1 MKYNL
6 RKLLMHCCCAPCFT
20 YIENDIKLNG
30 ILNEEGKKE
39 KVDLTACFYNP
50 NIHPR
55 VEYERRKNAFIKFCK
70 IKECKNV
77 IIDEYNMKDYVRFV
91 VENVGKDKKYKVR
104 CEYCYY
110 MRLKKVFEYAKE
122 NGFDVVATTLTI
134 SPYQN
139 HTLIEKAGRRLEKEY
154 GVKYLTTDYREHF
167 REGQNMAR
175 KLGIYMQKYCGC
187 IFSFE
192 ERYNTLEY
200 LKPMLPD
207 EYEISSRQRFEVRK
221 IENKDE
227 YMELFLE
234 ADPSEESIKSYLEKS
249 DVYALKIENKVISLA
264 VISLDD
270 NSNLELKN
278 LVTKEEYRNKGYA
291 KSLLKF
297 LCGNF
302 KQKHNKILVGV
313 TEKDIPFFVKLGF
326 DKYEKAISEYCCG
339 KKYKDEKNP
348 SYICK
353 NLMYYSKDLKKKR

>member
-122 NGFDVVATTLTI
+122 NEFDVVATTLTI

-175 KLGIYMQKYCGC
+175 ELGIYMQKYCGC
-187 IFSFE
+187 VFSEE
-192 ERYNTLEY
+192 ERYLNYIVKDKERMSEIRLV
-200 LKPMLPD
+200 KPSTMFQN
-207 EYEISSRQRFEVRK
+207 EIKNYCAVNGRTIR
-221 IENKDE
+221 IE
-227 YMELFLE
+227 
-234 ADPSEESIKSYLEKS
+234 
-249 DVYALKIENKVISLA
+249 
-264 VISLDD
+264 
-270 NSNLELKN
+270 
-278 LVTKEEYRNKGYA
+278 
-291 KSLLKF
+291 
-297 LCGNF
+297 
-302 KQKHNKILVGV
+302 ILV
-313 TEKDIPFFVKLGF
+313 
-326 DKYEKAISEYCCG
+326 
-339 KKYKDEKNP
+339 
-348 SYICK
+348 
-353 NLMYYSKDLKKKR
+353 

>member
-122 NGFDVVATTLTI
+122 NEFDVVATTLTI

-175 KLGIYMQKYCGC
+175 ELGIYMQKYCGC

-207 EYEISSRQRFEVRK
+207 EYETSSRQRFEVRK
-221 IENKDE
+221 IENK
-227 YMELFLE
+227 
-234 ADPSEESIKSYLEKS
+234 
-249 DVYALKIENKVISLA
+249 VISLA
-264 VISLDD
+264 VIFLDD

-326 DKYEKAISEYCCG
+326 DKYEKTISDYCCG
-339 KKYKDEKNP
+339 KKYKDVKKS
-348 SYICK
+348 SYTCK
-353 NLMYYSKDLKKKR
+353 NLIYYSKDLKK

>member
-30 ILNEEGKKE
+30 ILNEDGKKE

-122 NGFDVVATTLTI
+122 NEFDVVATTLTI

-175 KLGIYMQKYCGC
+175 ELGIYMQKYCGC

-207 EYEISSRQRFEVRK
+207 EYETSSRQRFEVR
-221 IENKDE
+221 
-227 YMELFLE
+227 
-234 ADPSEESIKSYLEKS
+234 
-249 DVYALKIENKVISLA
+249 KIENKVISLA

-353 NLMYYSKDLKKKR
+353 NLMYYSKDLNK